1 MQNSKVDWL
10 VLSKITWRISQIFIY
25 RLKNSD
31 FILESKMTKL
41 NQNKKSE
48 QPDRPDT
55 VQKLY
60 FYLENK
66 RIAQETKLLTH
77 VLQNRCS

>member
-1 MQNSKVDWL
+1 
-10 VLSKITWRISQIFIY
+10 
-25 RLKNSD
+25 
-31 FILESKMTKL
+31 MTKL

>member
-31 FILESKMTKL
+31 FILESEMTKL

-60 FYLENK
+60 FYLEKK

-77 VLQNRCS
+77 VLQNRFS

>member
-31 FILESKMTKL
+31 FILENKMTKL